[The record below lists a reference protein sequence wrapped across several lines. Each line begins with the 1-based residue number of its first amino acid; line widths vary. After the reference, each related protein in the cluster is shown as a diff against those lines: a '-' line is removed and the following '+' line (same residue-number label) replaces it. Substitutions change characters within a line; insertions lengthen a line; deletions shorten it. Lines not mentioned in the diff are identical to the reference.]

1 MKTESLLT
9 QTKRTLRRFNLKAR
23 KRLGQ
28 HFLIDGEVL
37 QLITSA
43 AELTPAD
50 IILEIGPD
58 IFPLKNV
65 EIIKSSIPVNRPTTR
80 GGVYFSDTFA
90 FKIKAQVTDLSL
102 VPLLSKSMLGPNT
115 DFQDL
120 QIITNIKID
129 NSFKKITFLVHLTN
143 SMQSSSYI
151 ELHMTI
157 IKIKYE

>member
-1 MKTESLLT
+1 MTLDEKILLKIIEI
-9 QTKRTLRRFNLKAR
+9 QKSTKLDF
-23 KRLGQ
+23 
-28 HFLIDGEVL
+28 
-37 QLITSA
+37 
-43 AELTPAD
+43 
-50 IILEIGPD
+50 ILEID
-58 IFPLKNV
+58 SDTFPLKNV
-65 EIIKSSIPVNRPTTR
+65 EIIKSSTPVRRPTTR

-102 VPLLSKSMLGPNT
+102 VPLLSKSMLGPNP

-120 QIITNIKID
+120 QIITNTKID

-151 ELHMTI
+151 ELNMTL